1 MKRCKNCYY
10 RRELFGFPDFP
21 ACHFAIEEGQ
31 LRNCEPE
38 CCTHFRPKRRKGPKS
53 VAERAAEE
61 MLRQEGD
68 MSFGFL
74 KNSRKSLQKVKS
86 GRSSTIKAEKSLPV

>member
-1 MKRCKNCYY
+1 MKRCKNCNY

-38 CCTHFRPKRRKGPKS
+38 CCTHFRPKRRRGPKS

-68 MSFGFL
+68 MSFGF
-74 KNSRKSLQKVKS
+74 
-86 GRSSTIKAEKSLPV
+86 